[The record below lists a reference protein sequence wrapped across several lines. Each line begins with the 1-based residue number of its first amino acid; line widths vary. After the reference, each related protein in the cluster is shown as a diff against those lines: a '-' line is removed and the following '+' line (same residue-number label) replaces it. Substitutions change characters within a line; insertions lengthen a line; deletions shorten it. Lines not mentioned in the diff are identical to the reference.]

1 MPCRTRWSAALKYD
15 RETMPDTELAR
26 LRIGDILDRQV
37 ERNGD
42 RDCVAYPAQ
51 DVRFTYKQ
59 FRDRVDI
66 VARGLMALGVRKSE
80 HVAIMAPNIPEWSL
94 VQFATARIGAVLV
107 PLNTQYR
114 ARELEAALRN
124 SETTTLFLAPSAD
137 APDPFATLRE
147 VLPDLDEAPVG
158 HARFEKLPRLG
169 RLISVGKRRHPSMLR
184 FDDLFDLSIQS
195 HPQDYARRG
204 EALDS
209 FDVIMLLYTSGTTA
223 APKGVMLT
231 HRNCVVTAWNM
242 AERLEVTQDE
252 RLCAPVPF
260 YHCMSSIG
268 ASLAGALRG
277 ACVVPVET
285 FNPRTVL
292 ETIQA
297 ERCTLLSAMPYMLA
311 AMLDEPELA
320 SYDLSSLRKGVTG
333 ATPVPVPLAKAATER
348 LRIPAL
354 TIGYGLTEATAAVT
368 RSAPSDPPEKRLGTV
383 GRALASVQLKVVD
396 ASGET
401 VASGVSGEL
410 CCRGLGIMKGYFRDP
425 EGTAEAIDPEGWLH
439 TKDLATIDADGYV
452 NIVGRLRDM
461 IVRGGEKIY
470 PREVEIFLATHPK
483 IAEVHVIGVPLRG
496 VGEDVCACVV
506 LKGEATTLDETEVR
520 EHCKGNIQDSKIP
533 TLVMTLRSF
542 PLSAGGKVLK
552 RELRKMAIERFGR
565 QADAAE
571 ATA

>member
-1 MPCRTRWSAALKYD
+1 
-15 RETMPDTELAR
+15 MPDTDLAR

-42 RDCVAYPAQ
+42 RDCVVYPAQ
-51 DVRFTYKQ
+51 GVRFTYKQ

-66 VARGLMALGVRKSE
+66 AARGLMALGVRKSE
-80 HVAIMAPNIPEWSL
+80 HVAIMAPNIPEWSI
-94 VQFATARIGAVLV
+94 VQFAAARIGAVLV

-124 SETTTLFLAPSAD
+124 SETTTLFLAPAAD
-137 APDPFATLRE
+137 SPDPFATLRE
-147 VLPDLDEAPVG
+147 VVPELDEAPVG

-169 RLISVGKRRHPSMLR
+169 RLISIGKRRQPAMLR
-184 FDDLFDLSIQS
+184 FDDLFDLSVQS

-209 FDVIMLLYTSGTTA
+209 FDVIMLLYTSGTTDT
-223 APKGVMLT
+223 PKGVMLA
-231 HRNCVVTAWNM
+231 HRNCVVTAWYM
-242 AERLEVTQDE
+242 AERLDVGEDE
-252 RLCAPVPF
+252 RICAAVPF

-292 ETIQA
+292 EVVQS

-311 AMLDEPELA
+311 AMLDEPKLD
-320 SYDLSSLRKGVTG
+320 SYDRSSLRKGVTG
-333 ATPVPVPLAKAATER
+333 GTPVPVPLAKAATEK
-348 LRIPAL
+348 LGIPAL

-368 RSAPSDPPEKRLGTV
+368 RTAPGEPPERRLGTV
-383 GRALASVQLKVVD
+383 GRALASVQLKVVGAD
-396 ASGET
+396 GER
-401 VASGVSGEL
+401 VAAGTSGEL
-410 CCRGLGIMKGYFRDP
+410 CCRGLGLMKGYFRDP

-461 IVRGGEKIY
+461 IVRSGEKIY
-470 PREVEIFLATHPK
+470 PREVEVLLATHPK
-483 IAEVHVIGVPLRG
+483 VAEVHVIGVPLRG

-506 LKGEATTLDETEVR
+506 LKSDTTLDEAEVHEFCR
-520 EHCKGNIQDSKIP
+520 GQLRDSKIP
-533 TLVMTLRSF
+533 TLVMTLQSF
-542 PLSAGGKVLK
+542 PLSAGGKILK

-571 ATA
+571 PTA